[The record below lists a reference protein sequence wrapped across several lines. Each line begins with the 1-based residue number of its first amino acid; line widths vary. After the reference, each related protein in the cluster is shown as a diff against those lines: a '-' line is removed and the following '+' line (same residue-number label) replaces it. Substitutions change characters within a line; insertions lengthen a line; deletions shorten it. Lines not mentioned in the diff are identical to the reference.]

1 MYLEILEKRIDIM
14 TKQIKENEK
23 WIKEKH
29 ELQRRIDKIDS
40 IIANNISCYKKDRIK
55 KKQIQERL

>member
-1 MYLEILEKRIDIM
+1 M